1 MKQDANST
9 QLAASGEVFGGPA
22 RVVGIHFVASATAGT
37 ITIRDG
43 GATGAIKAV
52 FATPA
57 SATATGFIGLS
68 DTPFRCQTDAYCALT
83 DVTSVTVIYA

>member
-9 QLAASGEVFGGPA
+9 QLSASGAIFGGPA
-22 RVVGIHFVASATAGT
+22 RVVGIYYVAAAGAGS

-43 GATGAIKAV
+43 GASGTVKAV

-68 DTPFRCQTDAYCALT
+68 DTPLRCQTDAYCT
-83 DVTSVTVIYA
+83 ISNVTSVTVLYA